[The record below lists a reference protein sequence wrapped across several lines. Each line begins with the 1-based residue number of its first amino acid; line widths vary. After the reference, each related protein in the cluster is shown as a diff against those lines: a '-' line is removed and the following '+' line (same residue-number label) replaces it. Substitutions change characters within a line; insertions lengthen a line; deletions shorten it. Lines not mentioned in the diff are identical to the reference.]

1 MKETLQV
8 LNNLKKRG
16 IISDYAIGGAVASF
30 FYLEATLTEDLDI
43 FIHLESD
50 KGGIIDLSPIFE
62 RLAEEGFQEF
72 RQEGVVIGEWP
83 VQFLP
88 ATTPLEKEALK
99 FAEEETIEGETVR
112 VFSAEYLMA
121 ICVQVGRAKDKI
133 RLDQF
138 LRDKSFDRTKLADIL
153 SQHSLTGKFEKIR
166 KMLED

>member
-1 MKETLQV
+1 MKKTLQV
-8 LNNLKKRG
+8 LNKLKKKG
-16 IISDYAIGGAVASF
+16 VISDYAIGGAVASF
-30 FYLEATLTEDLDI
+30 FYLEATLTEDLDV

-50 KGGIIDLSPIFE
+50 KGGIIDLSSIFKS
-62 RLAEEGFQEF
+62 LAEEGFQEF

-99 FAEEETIEGETVR
+99 FAEEETIEGEAVR
-112 VFSAEYLMA
+112 VFSAEHLMA

-138 LRDKSFDRTKLADIL
+138 LKDKSFNGKKFTDLL
-153 SQHSLTGKFEKIR
+153 SRHGLTERFEKIR